1 MPELHIENHQIA
13 MTFKNLF
20 EKFKTLRTNFV
31 KYNHFHKHYRE
42 NGRTNNLFQNQ
53 KPYHFHNLK
62 VIIRV
67 VHQRWLWD
75 GIFRG
80 SKNGN
85 FSFRARSKNLVG
97 LVSPKIPNDG
107 DLGFFKIWGFFGDG
121 DFSGM
126 GIFFVGWDI
135 PPKSHLWLFIPEI
148 PFFSYG
154 QEFH

>member
-1 MPELHIENHQIA
+1 MRDLHIENHRIA
-13 MTFKNLF
+13 MTLKNLF
-20 EKFKTLRTNFV
+20 EKFKTLRINFV

-85 FSFRARSKNLVG
+85 FSFRAR
-97 LVSPKIPNDG
+97 
-107 DLGFFKIWGFFGDG
+107 
-121 DFSGM
+121 
-126 GIFFVGWDI
+126 
-135 PPKSHLWLFIPEI
+135 
-148 PFFSYG
+148 
-154 QEFH
+154 